1 MPVRRVSPEWP
12 LERRL
17 AERSVRDPK
26 TGCQLWTAS
35 RNGSGYGHLFW
46 KGVPQLAH
54 RAAWM
59 ARHGP
64 IPKGLYVCHR
74 CDVRTCINPD
84 HLFLGTQ
91 KDNMIDR
98 AIKAG
103 HEPRTEP
110 GPERRPSKAPEIM
123 HVCMLGK
130 EYVLRVLAVHP
141 WDGSRPARYS
151 ARATSKLGLRSEGEE

>member
-1 MPVRRVSPEWP
+1 MPVKRCSPHWP
-12 LERRL
+12 LQRRL
-17 AERSVRDPK
+17 AERSVLDPK
-26 TGCQLWTAS
+26 TGCLLWAAS
-35 RNGSGYGHLFW
+35 RNRSGYGHLFW

-54 RAAWM
+54 RAAWL

-64 IPKGLYVCHR
+64 IPTGLYVCHR
-74 CDVRTCINPD
+74 CDVRPCINAD

-123 HVCMLGK
+123 TVKIG
-130 EYVLRVLAVHP
+130 ETEFVTRVLAVRGP
-141 WDGSRPARYS
+141 RLTPPPRPES
-151 ARATSKLGLRSEGEE
+151 PP